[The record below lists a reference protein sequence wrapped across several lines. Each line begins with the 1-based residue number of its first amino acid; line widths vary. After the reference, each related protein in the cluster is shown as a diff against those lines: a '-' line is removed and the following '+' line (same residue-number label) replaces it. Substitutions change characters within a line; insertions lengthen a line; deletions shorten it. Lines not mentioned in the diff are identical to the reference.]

1 MAIGLSI
8 LLTWLL
14 ADDVEDTVFEGL
26 LVLGQPVLLPGVVED
41 PAVKIVPL
49 QARLKEANASPI
61 VRFLLE
67 LEGAAVLHELSEF
80 RRVSTAELLQ

>member
-1 MAIGLSI
+1 MAIGLSN

-41 PAVKIVPL
+41 AVVEVVAL
-49 QARLKEANASPI
+49 HAAFEVVEALAV

-67 LEGAAVLHELSEF
+67 F
-80 RRVSTAELLQ
+80 K